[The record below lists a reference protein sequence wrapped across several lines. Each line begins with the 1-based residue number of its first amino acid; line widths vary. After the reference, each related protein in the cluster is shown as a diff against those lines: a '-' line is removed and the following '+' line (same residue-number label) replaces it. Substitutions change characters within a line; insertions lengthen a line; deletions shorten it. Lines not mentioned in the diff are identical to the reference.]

1 LISES
6 RPWRDS
12 SFINHQKL
20 DSSPHFHFTL
30 LQIYFNA
37 PTNAILIANC
47 IIVMLLSVS
56 ATMSASEIAFFSLS
70 NAEVAGLRSSE
81 DATDNRIAALLDR
94 PRYLLSTMLI
104 TNNLVNIGIIITSYF
119 VTKRMLVFSDITFKV
134 PALPFAS
141 QVIPGYALEFIW
153 NVTLVTFFLVLFGEA
168 VPKVYATHNKL
179 KIARAM
185 SAIFAAM
192 TRFLYPV
199 NFLLIESTRFLEK
212 GLKRHSAEVDIE
224 EINKA
229 IEITVEKKESK
240 QDAKLLKG
248 IVHFGNIM
256 VKQVMRPRPEVASVD
271 RDFNFAELM
280 TFVTE
285 NGYSR
290 YPVYQENPDNVVG
303 VLNIK
308 DLIEHQ
314 NQDAS
319 FEWQSLIREPF
330 FVPETKRIDDL
341 LREIQQNR
349 KHLAVVVD
357 EYGGT
362 SGIITLED
370 IIEEVVGDITDEF
383 DEATDSGFKKMDEKN
398 FLFDGKTQLV
408 EACRLMEIST
418 DTFDRVR
425 GEAETLAGLMLEIA
439 GRIPRNG
446 EELKLLHFKFTIIS
460 VLNNRIEK
468 VRVTNES

>member
-1 LISES
+1 M
-6 RPWRDS
+6 
-12 SFINHQKL
+12 
-20 DSSPHFHFTL
+20 DSSPFSHFVF
-30 LQIYFNA
+30 LQVFFNA
-37 PTNAILIANC
+37 PTNAILVANC
-47 IIVMLLSVS
+47 MIVLFLVVS
-56 ATMSASEIAFFSLS
+56 AIMSASEIAFFSLS

-81 DATDNRIAALLDR
+81 DATDNRIAQLLDK
-94 PRYLLSTMLI
+94 PRYLLSTILI
-104 TNNLVNIGIIITSYF
+104 TNNMVNIGVIITSYF
-119 VTKRMLVFSDITFKV
+119 VTKRMMVFSDLTLKLVSV
-134 PALPFAS
+134 PF
-141 QVIPGYALEFIW
+141 VNYVVPGYVLEFLW
-153 NVTLVTFFLVLFGEA
+153 NLVLVTFFLVLFGEA

-185 SAIFAAM
+185 SNVFG
-192 TRFLYPV
+192 
-199 NFLLIESTRFLEK
+199 LLIKFFQPINYVLVESTKVLERR
-212 GLKRHSAEVDIE
+212 LKKYNAEVDIE

-256 VKQVMRPRPEVASVD
+256 VKQVMRPRTEVASLD
-271 RDFNFAELM
+271 YGFSFNELM
-280 TFVTE
+280 EYVKE

-290 YPVYQENPDNVVG
+290 YPVYKENPDNMVG

-314 NQDAS
+314 NQDDT
-319 FEWQSLIREPF
+319 FGWQSLVREPF

-383 DEATDSGFKKMDEKN
+383 DEATESGFKKLDEKN

-408 EACRLMEIST
+408 DACRLMEIDM
-418 DTFDRVR
+418 DTFTETR

-439 GRIPRNG
+439 GRIPKNG
-446 EELKLLHFKFTIIS
+446 EELKQLHFKFTIVS

-468 VRVTNES
+468 VKITNEA

>member
-1 LISES
+1 M
-6 RPWRDS
+6 
-12 SFINHQKL
+12 
-20 DSSPHFHFTL
+20 DSSPFTGSVF
-30 LQIYFNA
+30 LQVFFNA
-37 PTNAILIANC
+37 PTNAILVANC
-47 IIVMLLSVS
+47 MIVLFLAVS
-56 ATMSASEIAFFSLS
+56 AIMSASEIAFFSLS
-70 NAEVAGLRSSE
+70 TAEIAGLRSSE
-81 DATDNRIAALLDR
+81 DSTDNRIAKLLDK
-94 PRYLLSTMLI
+94 PRYLLSTILI
-104 TNNLVNIGIIITSYF
+104 TNNLVNIGVIITSYF
-119 VTKRMLVFSDITFKV
+119 VTKRMMVFNDLAIKLVSV
-134 PALPFAS
+134 PFVNY
-141 QVIPGYALEFIW
+141 VIPGYVIEFLW
-153 NVTLVTFFLVLFGEA
+153 NLVLVTFFLVLFGEA
-168 VPKVYATHNKL
+168 VPKVYATHNKM
-179 KIARAM
+179 KIARAV
-185 SAIFAAM
+185 SNVFG
-192 TRFLYPV
+192 
-199 NFLLIESTRFLEK
+199 LLTKFFQPINYVLVESTRVLERR
-212 GLKRHSAEVDIE
+212 LKKYNAEVDIE

-256 VKQVMRPRPEVASVD
+256 VKQVMRPRTEVASID
-271 RDFNFAELM
+271 DSFTFKELM
-280 TFVTE
+280 AYVTE

-290 YPVYQENPDNVVG
+290 YPVYKENPDNMVG

-314 NQDAS
+314 NQDDT
-319 FEWQSLIREPF
+319 FGWQSLIKPPF

-383 DEATDSGFKKMDEKN
+383 DEAIESGFRKMDEKN

-408 EACRLMEIST
+408 DVCRLMEIDI
-418 DTFDRVR
+418 DTFVETR
-425 GEAETLAGLMLEIA
+425 GEAETLGGLMLEIA
-439 GRIPRNG
+439 GRIPKNG
-446 EELKLLHFKFTIIS
+446 EELKLLHFKFTIVS

-468 VRVTNES
+468 VKITNEA